1 MIIMILEIKAT
12 LIKNVL
18 KCFGTR
24 KDYEIANST
33 MFIQSVE
40 TFFLCM
46 ALVKLQGKLLSRD
59 ELVPPGRGR
68 RCNPFRFGIS
78 FILCA
83 FACNLVNLVYQSGQD
98 EFHWHH
104 QIMRKLPWNP
114 LPLSNPFFFRCFANF
129 QFKEAV
135 CHPNEQELSI
145 QNAMHVIRDWFA
157 CCLVEWKYH
166 GLLRI
171 LDRPFS
177 RFANH
182 HLSKSCP

>member
-98 EFHWHH
+98 EFH
-104 QIMRKLPWNP
+104 
-114 LPLSNPFFFRCFANF
+114 
-129 QFKEAV
+129 
-135 CHPNEQELSI
+135 
-145 QNAMHVIRDWFA
+145 
-157 CCLVEWKYH
+157 
-166 GLLRI
+166 
-171 LDRPFS
+171 
-177 RFANH
+177 
-182 HLSKSCP
+182 